1 MFPGEGLEQAG
12 LSWRMDGQT
21 DRAGKRFLW
30 LLLKVGRGFF
40 MPDVFGKS

>member
-21 DRAGKRFLW
+21 DTAGKRFLW
-30 LLLKVGRGFF
+30 LLLKGGGVFF